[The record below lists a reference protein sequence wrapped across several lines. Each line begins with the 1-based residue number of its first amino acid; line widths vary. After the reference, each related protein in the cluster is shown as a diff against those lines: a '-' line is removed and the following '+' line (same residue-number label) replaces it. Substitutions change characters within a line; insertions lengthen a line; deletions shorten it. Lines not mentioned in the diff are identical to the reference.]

1 MAERPNPAT
10 SPSPRPLCGRQV
22 LLAAGAG
29 LLIGLLLGWFL
40 SRIVANTPNT
50 LDPVELRW
58 LRRLIGA
65 AGALSGAAIEAM
77 RQLQAASDDPAY
89 HQPRPGFVR
98 PGSGRRRP

>member
-1 MAERPNPAT
+1 MA
-10 SPSPRPLCGRQV
+10 SPRPPGDPPPIQPLCGRQV
-22 LLAAGAG
+22 LLAAAG
-29 LLIGLLLGWFL
+29 GLVVGLLLGWFL

-77 RQLQAASDDPAY
+77 RQLQAASGDPAY
-89 HQPRPGFVR
+89 HQRRPGFAR
-98 PGSGRRRP
+98 RSGGRRLR

>member
-10 SPSPRPLCGRQV
+10 PPSPRPLCGRQV
-22 LLAAGAG
+22 LLAAAAG

-65 AGALSGAAIEAM
+65 AGALSGAAIETM
-77 RQLQAASDDPAY
+77 RQLQAASPDPAY
-89 HQPRPGFVR
+89 HHRRPGFAR
-98 PGSGRRRP
+98 PASGRRRR

>member
-1 MAERPNPAT
+1 MA
-10 SPSPRPLCGRQV
+10 PSPPGDPPPIQPLCGRQV
-22 LLAAGAG
+22 LLAAAAG
-29 LLIGLLLGWFL
+29 LVVGLLLGWFL

-77 RQLQAASDDPAY
+77 RQLQAASSDPAY
-89 HQPRPGFVR
+89 HQPRRVV
-98 PGSGRRRP
+98 GRRRIGRRSR